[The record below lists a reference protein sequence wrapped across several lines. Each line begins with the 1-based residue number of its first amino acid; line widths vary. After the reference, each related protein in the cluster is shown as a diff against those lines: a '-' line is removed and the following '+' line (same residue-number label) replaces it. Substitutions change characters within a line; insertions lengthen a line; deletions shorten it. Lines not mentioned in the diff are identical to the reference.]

1 MNYIPIMIIPKWSA
15 DFNISVQKN
24 QKIRRKTMKARI
36 KQELI
41 NTGFIQEGGNN
52 DE

>member
-1 MNYIPIMIIPKWSA
+1 MNYMPSMIIPKWSA

-24 QKIRRKTMKARI
+24 QKIRRKTVKARI

-41 NTGFIQEGGNN
+41 NAGFIQKGGIDN
-52 DE
+52 E